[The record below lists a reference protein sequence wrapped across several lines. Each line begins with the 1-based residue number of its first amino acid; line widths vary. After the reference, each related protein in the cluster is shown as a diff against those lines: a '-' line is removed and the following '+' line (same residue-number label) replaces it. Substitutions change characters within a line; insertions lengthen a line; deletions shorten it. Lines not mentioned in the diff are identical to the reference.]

1 MNGKEKMTFETAAEK
16 LMTELFPEK
25 YAPRNVPPEM
35 DEAWII
41 LDNKVKRVAIVQKRS
56 ADMIWEDI
64 VQKVIGTKDV
74 ARFVSGCHLHIGR
87 ARKKLGLEKSECQ

>member
-1 MNGKEKMTFETAAEK
+1 MNGKEKMTFEMAAEK

-56 ADMIWEDI
+56 ADMIWEDFFC
-64 VQKVIGTKDV
+64 KFTLNEDGT
-74 ARFVSGCHLHIGR
+74 RSFNGCKIIR
-87 ARKKLGLEKSECQ
+87 